1 MDKRLAA
8 YVTELIGTYFLVL
21 SIGLSTELGVFAPIT
36 IGCVLAAM
44 IYAGGHLSKAHYN
57 PAITLAFWLRGH
69 CERRDVLPY
78 IGAQLVG
85 AVLAAGTVG
94 VLVETRAFI
103 VPSFELGPLVVAE
116 LVFTFALA
124 WVILNVATAAGTA
137 GNPYYGVAIG
147 AVVVGGIYAV
157 GPISGAGFNPAVSFA
172 LCLLGLAEWG
182 RLGVYVLS
190 QVAGAVLATYAFKI
204 VVRD

>member
-36 IGCVLAAM
+36 IGCVLTAM

-57 PAITLAFWLRGH
+57 PAVTLAFWLRGH
-69 CERRDVLPY
+69 CESRDLLPY
-78 IGAQLVG
+78 VGAQLAG
-85 AVLAAGTVG
+85 AMLATGSVG
-94 VLVETRAFI
+94 VLVQDRAFTA
-103 VPSFELGPLVVAE
+103 PSFEIGPLVVAE
-116 LVFTFALA
+116 LVFTFALV
-124 WVILNVATAAGTA
+124 WVILNVATSLGTE

-147 AVVVGGIYAV
+147 AVVAGGIYAV

-172 LCLLGLAEWG
+172 LCLLGLAEWA

-190 QVAGAVLATYAFKI
+190 QVAGAAFAAYAFKL